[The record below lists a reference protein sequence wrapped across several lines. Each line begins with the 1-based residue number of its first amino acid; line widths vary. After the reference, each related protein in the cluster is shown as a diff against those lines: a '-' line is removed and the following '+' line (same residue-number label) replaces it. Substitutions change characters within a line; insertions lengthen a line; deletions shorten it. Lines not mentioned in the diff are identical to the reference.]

1 MGIMSYRKNKT
12 VLKMNQELFQRTID
26 FRDKTYKKV
35 RKQTSRNVYSELDI
49 FLWRNLY
56 DPLFWGLSKEIRE
69 DLRKKKI

>member
-1 MGIMSYRKNKT
+1 
-12 VLKMNQELFQRTID
+12 MNQELYQRAIE
-26 FRDKTYKKV
+26 FREKTTKKV
-35 RKQTSRNVYSELDI
+35 RKQLSRNVYKELDK